1 MRTLVWLPLLTIAL
15 LGCNQSD
22 VNKTSSRP
30 QTSADQVTVSKPAIG
45 SGETPATSATHGDEA
60 SSNSRT
66 APSGAG
72 TSAATTSGK
81 VTAPDNT
88 AVNRRDTTPN
98 ALLPTDQGN
107 NQRDL
112 DITAEIRQRILRNT
126 GMSIKGQ
133 NVKVITT
140 GGKVTLRGPVAS
152 DAERKLIEQIARDV
166 AGPDNMASD
175 LEVAP

>member
-1 MRTLVWLPLLTIAL
+1 MSTRHPP
-15 LGCNQSD
+15 GR
-22 VNKTSSRP
+22 RP
-30 QTSADQVTVSKPAIG
+30 TDKITVSKPAIG
-45 SGETPATSATHGDEA
+45 GGETPATAATHEDE
-60 SSNSRT
+60 SSTGRA
-66 APSGAG
+66 APPEAG
-72 TSAATTSGK
+72 TSAAPTSGN
-81 VTAPDNT
+81 VTAADNT

-112 DITAEIRQRILRNT
+112 DITAEIRQRILRNS

-166 AGPDNMASD
+166 AGPDHMASD